1 MSLLSKLQTLS
12 KYFEI
17 ECFNLKGLQYNLK
30 VINCFVVGVN
40 FTICIWSS
48 SKHEII
54 NKFPRPDWWK
64 SFSKR
69 IYVSS
74 GGSSS
79 KGGLTNSRLSLM
91 ALLAKVSASSTR
103 VSLIWSPL
111 LLVSQESISP
121 MIAGQKGRHSWL
133 SIEERL
139 TIKRDSCSQTIRQK
153 SQIVLSRGCWVT
165 MNSRRSKKPE
175 KYNKNRYKF
184 LNKFEFLSFK

>member
-1 MSLLSKLQTLS
+1 M
-12 KYFEI
+12 
-17 ECFNLKGLQYNLK
+17 
-30 VINCFVVGVN
+30 N
-40 FTICIWSS
+40 FKRT
-48 SKHEII
+48 
-54 NKFPRPDWWK
+54 R

-69 IYVSS
+69 IFVSS
-74 GGSSS
+74 GSS

-175 KYNKNRYKF
+175 KIQQKWDYINFHVKNWLYCVKMISHWFYLKSTRKIWACF
-184 LNKFEFLSFK
+184 CSMT